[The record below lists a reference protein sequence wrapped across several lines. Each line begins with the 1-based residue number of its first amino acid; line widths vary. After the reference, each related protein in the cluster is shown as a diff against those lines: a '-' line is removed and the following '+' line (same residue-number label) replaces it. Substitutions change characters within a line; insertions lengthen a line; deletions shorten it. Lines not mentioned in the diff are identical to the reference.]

1 MSHVMC
7 FVVRF
12 VSRFFLATYA
22 FLVRASKR
30 ARRRDNCT
38 TLSMMQNP
46 KPSDITHLHHRP
58 SSSQSS
64 PRVADG
70 ASCSFTM
77 LASACCPRAAV
88 AVSALG
94 SPAGRSVDRVPAVVG
109 RRRGFRGA
117 RHSSKIPSRLRSAS
131 SDASDSDASPASLAA
146 LIDRL
151 RAAAGTKNGT
161 DLDEHAEAKV
171 KAIVRELSARD
182 DSAPDPNTI
191 DLAGTNWDLLYS
203 DSAGNSSGK
212 LGPFVG
218 RVTQR
223 FSDERGS
230 GKYANVVR
238 LGPLTLSLAAVAAPV
253 EKSKKKSDEKNE
265 SLRVTFVDLA
275 VDVFGKRAL
284 NKPFPPGRAGTWRM
298 AYASDAIRVLYTNQG
313 NVFVLTRS
321 ER

>member
-1 MSHVMC
+1 
-7 FVVRF
+7 
-12 VSRFFLATYA
+12 
-22 FLVRASKR
+22 
-30 ARRRDNCT
+30 
-38 TLSMMQNP
+38 MMQNP
-46 KPSDITHLHHRP
+46 KPSDTHHLHHRP

-117 RHSSKIPSRLRSAS
+117 RHPSKIPSRLLSAS

>member
-1 MSHVMC
+1 
-7 FVVRF
+7 
-12 VSRFFLATYA
+12 
-22 FLVRASKR
+22 
-30 ARRRDNCT
+30 
-38 TLSMMQNP
+38 
-46 KPSDITHLHHRP
+46 
-58 SSSQSS
+58 
-64 PRVADG
+64 
-70 ASCSFTM
+70 M

-117 RHSSKIPSRLRSAS
+117 RHPSKIPSRLRSAS

-182 DSAPDPNTI
+182 DSTPDPNTI

-238 LGPLTLSLAAVAAPV
+238 LGPLTLSLAAVAAP
-253 EKSKKKSDEKNE
+253 EKKKSDEKNE

>member
-1 MSHVMC
+1 MRFYARRSARDVQY
-7 FVVRF
+7 VR
-12 VSRFFLATYA
+12 
-22 FLVRASKR
+22 R

-38 TLSMMQNP
+38 FLKIRNHPILNIFTIGHLSP
-46 KPSDITHLHHRP
+46 
-58 SSSQSS
+58 QSS

-117 RHSSKIPSRLRSAS
+117 RHPSKIPSRLRSAS

-253 EKSKKKSDEKNE
+253 SSEKSDEKNE

>member
-1 MSHVMC
+1 
-7 FVVRF
+7 
-12 VSRFFLATYA
+12 
-22 FLVRASKR
+22 
-30 ARRRDNCT
+30 
-38 TLSMMQNP
+38 
-46 KPSDITHLHHRP
+46 
-58 SSSQSS
+58 
-64 PRVADG
+64 
-70 ASCSFTM
+70 M
-77 LASACCPRAAV
+77 LANACCPRAAV

-94 SPAGRSVDRVPAVVG
+94 SPAGRSVDRVPADVG

-117 RHSSKIPSRLRSAS
+117 RHPSKFRLRSAS
-131 SDASDSDASPASLAA
+131 DASDDASPASLAA

-230 GKYANVVR
+230 GKYENVVR

-253 EKSKKKSDEKNE
+253 EKSDEKNE

>member
-1 MSHVMC
+1 M
-7 FVVRF
+7 
-12 VSRFFLATYA
+12 
-22 FLVRASKR
+22 
-30 ARRRDNCT
+30 
-38 TLSMMQNP
+38 
-46 KPSDITHLHHRP
+46 
-58 SSSQSS
+58 SQSS

-77 LASACCPRAAV
+77 LASACCPHAAV

-109 RRRGFRGA
+109 RRRLGFRGA
-117 RHSSKIPSRLRSAS
+117 RHPSKIPSLRSAS

-253 EKSKKKSDEKNE
+253 EKSDEKNE

>member
-1 MSHVMC
+1 
-7 FVVRF
+7 
-12 VSRFFLATYA
+12 
-22 FLVRASKR
+22 
-30 ARRRDNCT
+30 
-38 TLSMMQNP
+38 
-46 KPSDITHLHHRP
+46 
-58 SSSQSS
+58 
-64 PRVADG
+64 
-70 ASCSFTM
+70 M

-117 RHSSKIPSRLRSAS
+117 RHPSKIPSRLRSAS

>member
-1 MSHVMC
+1 
-7 FVVRF
+7 
-12 VSRFFLATYA
+12 
-22 FLVRASKR
+22 
-30 ARRRDNCT
+30 
-38 TLSMMQNP
+38 
-46 KPSDITHLHHRP
+46 
-58 SSSQSS
+58 
-64 PRVADG
+64 
-70 ASCSFTM
+70 M

-88 AVSALG
+88 AVSALA
-94 SPAGRSVDRVPAVVG
+94 SPAGRSDRVSAVKVA
-109 RRRGFRGA
+109 RRRGFRFSDFS
-117 RHSSKIPSRLRSAS
+117 RHPSRLRSAS
-131 SDASDSDASPASLAA
+131 DASDDASDDASPASLAA

-171 KAIVRELSARD
+171 KAIVREISARD
-182 DSAPDPNTI
+182 DSALDPNTI

-203 DSAGNSSGK
+203 DSPGNSSGK

-230 GKYANVVR
+230 GKYENVVR

-253 EKSKKKSDEKNE
+253 SSDEKNE

-284 NKPFPPGRAGTWRM
+284 NKPFPRTRRDVAHGVRLRRDQGAVHEPRERLRADAKRTMSRD
-298 AYASDAIRVLYTNQG
+298 ARRLRIFLEERLSD
-313 NVFVLTRS
+313 TRTTS
-321 ER
+321 YVTTVDYYFLNYLRN

>member
-1 MSHVMC
+1 
-7 FVVRF
+7 
-12 VSRFFLATYA
+12 
-22 FLVRASKR
+22 
-30 ARRRDNCT
+30 
-38 TLSMMQNP
+38 
-46 KPSDITHLHHRP
+46 
-58 SSSQSS
+58 
-64 PRVADG
+64 
-70 ASCSFTM
+70 M
-77 LASACCPRAAV
+77 LASACCPRATV

-117 RHSSKIPSRLRSAS
+117 RHPSKIPSRLRSAS

-171 KAIVRELSARD
+171 KAIVRELLARD

-238 LGPLTLSLAAVAAPV
+238 LGPLTLSLAAVAAP
-253 EKSKKKSDEKNE
+253 EKKKSDEKNE

>member
-1 MSHVMC
+1 
-7 FVVRF
+7 
-12 VSRFFLATYA
+12 
-22 FLVRASKR
+22 
-30 ARRRDNCT
+30 
-38 TLSMMQNP
+38 
-46 KPSDITHLHHRP
+46 
-58 SSSQSS
+58 
-64 PRVADG
+64 
-70 ASCSFTM
+70 M

-117 RHSSKIPSRLRSAS
+117 RHSSKIRSAS

-218 RVTQR
+218 RVNQR

-253 EKSKKKSDEKNE
+253 EKSDEKND

>member
-1 MSHVMC
+1 
-7 FVVRF
+7 
-12 VSRFFLATYA
+12 
-22 FLVRASKR
+22 
-30 ARRRDNCT
+30 
-38 TLSMMQNP
+38 
-46 KPSDITHLHHRP
+46 
-58 SSSQSS
+58 
-64 PRVADG
+64 
-70 ASCSFTM
+70 M

-94 SPAGRSVDRVPAVVG
+94 SPAGRSVDRVPADVG

-238 LGPLTLSLAAVAAPV
+238 LGPLTLSLAAVAAP
-253 EKSKKKSDEKNE
+253 EKKKSDEKNE

>member
-1 MSHVMC
+1 MRFYARRSARDVQY
-7 FVVRF
+7 VR
-12 VSRFFLATYA
+12 
-22 FLVRASKR
+22 R

-38 TLSMMQNP
+38 FLKIRNHPILNIFTIGHLSP
-46 KPSDITHLHHRP
+46 
-58 SSSQSS
+58 QSS

-88 AVSALG
+88 AVSALA
-94 SPAGRSVDRVPAVVG
+94 SPAGRSDRVSAVKVA
-109 RRRGFRGA
+109 RRRGFRFSDFS
-117 RHSSKIPSRLRSAS
+117 RHPSRLRSAS
-131 SDASDSDASPASLAA
+131 DASDDASDDASPASLAA

-171 KAIVRELSARD
+171 KAIVREISARD
-182 DSAPDPNTI
+182 DSALDPNTI

-203 DSAGNSSGK
+203 DSPGNSSGK

-230 GKYANVVR
+230 GKYENVVR

-253 EKSKKKSDEKNE
+253 SSEKSDEKNE